1 MDVKSSENITEI
13 MGYVENIFKVIER
26 YDASRPGQ
34 LGFTK
39 LEEAILWLQ
48 VMAQQVPL
56 KEKKDEV
63 VAENTVEAVIDA
75 A

>member
-1 MDVKSSENITEI
+1 MDARSSENIKEI
-13 MGYVENIFKVIER
+13 MGYVENIFKVIDR

-48 VMAQQVPL
+48 VMAQQVSI
-56 KEKKDEV
+56 KEKRDE
-63 VAENTVEAVIDA
+63 APLENKVEVIDA